1 MKLYKML
8 NKTTKGRK
16 KVEDKSRS
24 KKQGQWIENMVSN
37 IVDIN
42 LTISIIILNV
52 NSLNVW
58 IKRGCQ
64 SGLKNKTQIYV
75 LYKKSTLDIK
85 PHIYE
90 Y

>member
-52 NSLNVW
+52 NSLNVP
-58 IKRGCQ
+58 IKR
-64 SGLKNKTQIYV
+64 
-75 LYKKSTLDIK
+75 
-85 PHIYE
+85 
-90 Y
+90 

>member
-1 MKLYKML
+1 MLRKNRKWNCIKCSIKLQKA
-8 NKTTKGRK
+8 GK

-52 NSLNVW
+52 NSLNVP
-58 IKRGCQ
+58 IKR
-64 SGLKNKTQIYV
+64 
-75 LYKKSTLDIK
+75 
-85 PHIYE
+85 
-90 Y
+90 